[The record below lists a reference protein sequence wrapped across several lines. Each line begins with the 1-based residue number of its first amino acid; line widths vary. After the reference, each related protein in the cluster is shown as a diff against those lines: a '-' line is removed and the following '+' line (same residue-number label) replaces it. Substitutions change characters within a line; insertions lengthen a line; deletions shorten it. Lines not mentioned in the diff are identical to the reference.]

1 MDSMARL
8 HDVPIGKG
16 APDVVNMIIEV
27 PARSANKYEFDEE
40 TGMIKLDRVLPSS
53 QVYPGDYGFIPQTLA
68 EDGDPLDGVILSTF
82 PLFPGV
88 LVEVRPVALIEM
100 EDEKGPDS
108 KILGVVAEDPRWDR
122 VRDLA
127 DVPEG
132 ILDEIQNFFETYKA
146 LEAKKGKW
154 VRVTGFKDRAAALAE
169 LKASIERYRAQAG

>member
-1 MDSMARL
+1 MAKL
-8 HDVPIGKG
+8 HDLPIGDK
-16 APDVVNMIIEV
+16 APEIVHMVIEV

-53 QVYPGDYGFIPQTLA
+53 QVYPSDYGFIPQTLA

-88 LVEVRPVALIEM
+88 LVDVRPVGLMVM

-108 KILGVVAEDPRWDR
+108 KILGVVAEDPRWDF
-122 VRDLA
+122 VQDLT
-127 DVPEG
+127 DVPQG
-132 ILDEIQNFFETYKA
+132 LLDEIQNFFETYKA

-154 VRVTGFKDRAAALAE
+154 VKVTGFKGRAEALAE
-169 LKASIERYRAQAG
+169 LKACMERYKQGG

>member
-1 MDSMARL
+1 MAKL
-8 HDVPIGKG
+8 HDLPIGDK
-16 APDVVNMIIEV
+16 APEIVHMVIEV

-88 LVEVRPVALIEM
+88 LVDVRPVGLMVM

-108 KILGVVAEDPRWDR
+108 KILGVVAEDPRWDF
-122 VRDLA
+122 VQDLT
-127 DVPEG
+127 DVPQGLLE
-132 ILDEIQNFFETYKA
+132 EIRNFFETYKA

-154 VRVTGFKDRAAALAE
+154 VKVTGFKGRTEALAE
-169 LKASIERYRAQAG
+169 LKACMERYKRGG